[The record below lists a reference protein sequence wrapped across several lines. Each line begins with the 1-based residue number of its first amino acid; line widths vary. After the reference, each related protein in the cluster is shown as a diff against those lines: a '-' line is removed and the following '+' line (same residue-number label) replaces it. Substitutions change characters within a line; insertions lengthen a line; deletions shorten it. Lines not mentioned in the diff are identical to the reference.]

1 MSFPTTLDDFTP
13 KVDAVDDIMAVDVN
27 ELQTALEALEVK
39 VGVDGSAVAASID
52 YLLKNAASIDPGH
65 LHTGS
70 SIELLE
76 IGNATYDDLQDFVNS
91 VQSAGFIDGFTLS
104 NSREV
109 LELDV
114 AAGSGIIKITNSA
127 IGVTKFFDFA
137 GVQNVTLTADNI
149 NYIYV
154 DYNAG
159 TPQIVATTDRSTIEL
174 NRHIILGRVY
184 KNGTTLHILNSGV
197 CVCNIIRKDH
207 ERLVERD
214 GFDYISGA
222 ILSETGTLNIALTA
236 GVWYMGLNR
245 ITTDALDTSVADT
258 FEYKHYGTASWITD
272 NASATA
278 IDCTHYNDGDDVLGS
293 LGVNNYGVQW
303 VYITTNSKMWIIY
316 GTENG
321 TLANAEAATP
331 PASIPTYIE
340 TMGELVAK
348 IIVRQSGS
356 IISIL
361 ATQAETY
368 SASAVSNHNELGGIQ
383 GGIANE
389 YYHLTSARH
398 TQLAAIADLS
408 PSDDDVIQR
417 KASAWVNR
425 TMAQLKTDLVLVK
438 ADIGLGSVDN
448 TSDATKDAATA
459 TLTNKTLTSPKINE
473 AVVLT
478 ATATELNLLDGITV
492 LSGSNTGDQTLPVKA
507 TGAELDTGTDDAKF
521 ATAKAL
527 ADSKYVKRD
536 ETATVT
542 NKRVNPRINT
552 IASSATPTPVGD
564 TTDEFT
570 VTALAAGATFAA
582 PTGTPVNGQK
592 LIIRIKDN
600 ATARALAWN
609 AIYRASS
616 DLDLPTTT
624 VASKTMILGFIYNS
638 ANSVWD
644 FVAFLDNI

>member
-1 MSFPTTLDDFTP
+1 MSFPATIDDFTP
-13 KVDAVDDIMAVDVN
+13 KVDNTDDVMAADVN
-27 ELQTALEALEVK
+27 ELQTAIESLEAK
-39 VGVDGSAVAASID
+39 IGVDDSAVATSID

-70 SIELLE
+70 SVELLE
-76 IGNATYDDLQDFVNS
+76 IGDATYDDLQDFVNS
-91 VQSAGFIDGFTLS
+91 VQSSGFISGFTLS

-114 AAGSGIIKITNSA
+114 AAGSGMIKITDSA

-222 ILSETGTLNIALTA
+222 ILSEVGSLNLSLTA

-272 NASATA
+272 NALATA

-303 VYITTNSKMWIIY
+303 AYITTDSKMWIIY

-321 TLANAEAATP
+321 TLTNAEVATP
-331 PASIPTYIE
+331 PASLPIYLE

-368 SASAVSNHNELGGIQ
+368 SASAVSNHNELGGLQ
-383 GGIANE
+383 GGAAND
-389 YYHLTSARH
+389 YYHLTVAQH
-398 TQLAAIADLS
+398 TIATQAASTTLSGYLLTADWDTFNNKQAALTFGIADTNSL
-408 PSDDDVIQR
+408 R
-417 KASAWVNR
+417 VNDADAADNDYAKLTATGIEGR
-425 TMAQLKTDLVLVK
+425 SYAEVKTDLSLNN
-438 ADIGLGSVDN
+438 VDN
-448 TSDATKDAATA
+448 TSNATERAATA
-459 TLTNKTLTSPKINE
+459 TLTNKRITPRVT
-473 AVVLT
+473 
-478 ATATELNLLDGITV
+478 TE
-492 LSGSNTGDQTLPVKA
+492 
-507 TGAELDTGTDDAKF
+507 
-521 ATAKAL
+521 
-527 ADSKYVKRD
+527 
-536 ETATVT
+536 
-542 NKRVNPRINT
+542 
-552 IASSATPTPVGD
+552 ASSATPTIN
-564 TTDEFT
+564 TDNSD
-570 VTALAAGATFAA
+570 VHSITALVAAITSF
-582 PTGTPVNGQK
+582 TTNLSGTPTNFQK
-592 LIIRIKDN
+592 LIIRILDN
-600 ATARALAWN
+600 GTARAITWG
-609 AIYRASS
+609 ASFE
-616 DLDLPTTT
+616 DNGVALPTTT
-624 VASKTMILGFIYNS
+624 TVSKLLTVGFIYDTVS
-638 ANSVWD
+638 SKWGC
-644 FVAFLDNI
+644 VAVADET